1 MSASFGID
9 QSFPSRSRPR
19 PRGPAYTGGPS
30 RLSWRAV
37 AEPGQDH
44 RVLDVTRGTMEKTYA
59 AIRDELV
66 MTLAAGGF
74 GAKAAA
80 IVDAL
85 EKLMEARIEVT
96 RGRRW
101 VEQGR
106 CTEPGA
112 RRAPSG

>member
-44 RVLDVTRGTMEKTYA
+44 RVLDVTRGTMDKTYA

-66 MTLAAGGF
+66 MTLAAGGY
-74 GAKAAA
+74 GGKAAA
-80 IVDAL
+80 IVGAL
-85 EKLMEARIEVT
+85 GELIEACIELQ
-96 RGRRW
+96 RGR
-101 VEQGR
+101 G
-106 CTEPGA
+106 
-112 RRAPSG
+112 